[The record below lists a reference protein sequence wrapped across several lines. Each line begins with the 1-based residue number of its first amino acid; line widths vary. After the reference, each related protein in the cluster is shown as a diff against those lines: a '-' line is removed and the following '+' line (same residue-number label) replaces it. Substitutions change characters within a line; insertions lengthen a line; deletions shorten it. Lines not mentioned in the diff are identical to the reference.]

1 MSGIPSL
8 LNSQGCPERVT
19 NMKKRNSIAIV
30 ALVVIIASGIAHD
43 VTTGKSFLDM
53 IGRVVAELVI
63 AGTIA
68 YAAKPENTK
77 N

>member
-1 MSGIPSL
+1 
-8 LNSQGCPERVT
+8 
-19 NMKKRNSIAIV
+19 MKKTNIIAII
-30 ALVVIIASGIAHD
+30 ALVVIIVSGIAHD
-43 VTTGKSFLDM
+43 VTTGKSVLDM